1 MINIIYLY
9 LITIDADVGGGEKGI
24 NVDVGGGEER
34 DVGGGEEKDVG
45 GDEEEKVG
53 NLDDEDDKDEDEWF
67 TNFSCMRKMLVV
79 MRRKRLVILMLKLN
93 MKHMVIIHRSSKTPL
108 VVMMKMRCSQSLSSI

>member
-1 MINIIYLY
+1 MFIMINIIYLY

-45 GDEEEKVG
+45 GGEKV
-53 NLDDEDDKDEDEWF
+53 DKN
-67 TNFSCMRKMLVV
+67 T
-79 MRRKRLVILMLKLN
+79 I
-93 MKHMVIIHRSSKTPL
+93 
-108 VVMMKMRCSQSLSSI
+108 